1 MKVKKPYSER
11 TDIEKIESNWKK
23 ACGFLE
29 RREWSGVVMRAAT
42 ACEIAANLA
51 IREELQ
57 VKRNLEEDFVDNLL
71 LWANGIHN
79 KFHKLLLPICKGSKK
94 HKKFNDIKSIVNG
107 INKERNSIAH
117 SGQFKKESTAE
128 WILKESKQVIQII
141 VREYQPGFKLNKI

>member
-1 MKVKKPYSER
+1 MKKRKPYSER
-11 TDIEKIESNWKK
+11 SDIDKIESNWKK
-23 ACGFLE
+23 ACGFFD
-29 RREWSGVVMRAAT
+29 RGEWSGAVMRAAT

-57 VKRNLEEDFVDNLL
+57 VKRNLEKDFVDNLL

-94 HKKFNDIKSIVNG
+94 HKKFNDIRRIVNG

-117 SGQFKKESTAE
+117 SGHFKNESTSKR
-128 WILKESKQVIQII
+128 ILKESKQVIQII
-141 VREYQPGFKLNKI
+141 VREYQSGFKLNKI